1 MESIWNVFLIISA
14 ELKECVTLFMY
25 FLDLHQVRYNCA
37 KFHNCR
43 ICVADFRFQEGG
55 PFLLPLSVS
64 SPEKTQQKINSQP
77 ICEIKPTQK
86 KQFFSFF
93 RMSKTYMFTFDSLSI
108 NDGHAKNVLQ
118 DIKHYK
124 SRQRRKKNVN
134 ILLYQLLLISS
145 CQASIENKSFMF
157 K

>member
-1 MESIWNVFLIISA
+1 MFIKIIFKDSRKVTIFINYVPKWNLYLYFLIQQYLLISDEKMVISA

-64 SPEKTQQKINSQP
+64 SPEKTQRKIHSQP
-77 ICEIKPTQK
+77 ICEIKSTQK
-86 KQFFSFF
+86 KKFFSFF
-93 RMSKTYMFTFDSLSI
+93 RMRKTYMFTFDSLSI
-108 NDGHAKNVLQ
+108 NDGHVKNVLQ
-118 DIKHYK
+118 DIK
-124 SRQRRKKNVN
+124 Q
-134 ILLYQLLLISS
+134 
-145 CQASIENKSFMF
+145 
-157 K
+157 